1 MYSDMQLGR
10 GGEESKKF
18 VGVAS
23 SFTGI
28 FEHAP
33 IMYALAVDGCV
44 LRCGH
49 GAGRHQFLQART
61 VVVNVL
67 NLLFQD
73 IASLL
78 GQDWG
83 CASCRPA
90 RPMHMQG
97 SPVMLERKY
106 GGCRTSWRSSKQHAG
121 TVPVDRVQPF
131 NLS

>member
-1 MYSDMQLGR
+1 MVFGHVAGL
-10 GGEESKKF
+10 KKF

-23 SFTGI
+23 SLSRI

-33 IMYALAVDGCV
+33 VMNALAVDGCV

-49 GAGRHQFLQART
+49 WTGRHQFLQART

-78 GQDWG
+78 GQGWS
-83 CASCRPA
+83 CASGRPA
-90 RPMHMQG
+90 QPMRMQG
-97 SPVMLERKY
+97 SPVMLERK
-106 GGCRTSWRSSKQHAG
+106 
-121 TVPVDRVQPF
+121 
-131 NLS
+131 